1 MTSVVAFAVRTVLA
15 FPWPSDLDTSSKRG
29 PTENKEVTR
38 MWVFSSSTFTSP
50 DRRKVATPD
59 KDPIDL
65 PSSVFFLS
73 SFPLLCLA
81 LFPLDSSPT
90 FLDDFSRF
98 FQGLFHFPLFLSLT
112 FLLTF
117 LLVLSFI
124 SSLVFVLVFIT
135 FIFIL

>member
-15 FPWPSDLDTSSKRG
+15 FPWPNDLDTSSKRG

-59 KDPIDL
+59 KDPIDF

-98 FQGLFHFPLFLSLT
+98 FRAFFISRFFCLSLFFCPFFLSFPLFPPL
-112 FLLTF
+112 FLF
-117 LLVLSFI
+117 LF
-124 SSLVFVLVFIT
+124 
-135 FIFIL
+135 